1 MEARSLFV
9 KSFEVRP
16 FTDFEQG
23 GGVFMCPYLVCTN
36 RNVDLVQPSLIIS
49 VESTGDILDT
59 YRLHRFLLYNF
70 IFVECRHQHKTFIKL

>member
-1 MEARSLFV
+1 MEARSLLV
-9 KSFEVRP
+9 KSEEVRP

-23 GGVFMCPYLVCTN
+23 GEVFMCPYLVCTN

-49 VESTGDILDT
+49 VESTGDTDYIVSC
-59 YRLHRFLLYNF
+59 YKF